1 MPQITSIYCFHSRQ
15 CHTDQVVVQ
24 RPLGHRPAQPPP
36 HPRRP
41 QVRLRRQVR
50 ALQEPALPLMRN
62 ASLHTWV
69 HIAGGQTPAS
79 KDNHKWWGGHN
90 GFMKWGYLWTAM
102 TGMDFRQISHELI
115 QVPSGATLLT
125 WNVKKQKDWS
135 DPEVSENSSS
145 TLIGSRSL
153 GYFSYHQEV
162 IAKTTNLF
170 NVKKTSV
177 QWSSIDSLQRTSVRL
192 PSKLCC

>member
-1 MPQITSIYCFHSRQ
+1 MPQINLSIVSLSRQ

-24 RPLGHRPAQPPP
+24 RPFGHRPAQPPP

-62 ASLHTWV
+62 VRLHTWV

-90 GFMKWGYLWTAM
+90 GFMKWGSLWT
-102 TGMDFRQISHELI
+102 GKLVSHKLI
-115 QVPSGATLLT
+115 RAPIGPTLST
-125 WNVKKQKDWS
+125 WSAGKQKDWS

-145 TLIGSRSL
+145 TLIGSWSS
-153 GYFSYHQEV
+153 GYFSCHKEV
-162 IAKTTNLF
+162 ITMTTNLF

-177 QWSSIDSLQRTSVRL
+177 QWSSIDSLQRKSVRL